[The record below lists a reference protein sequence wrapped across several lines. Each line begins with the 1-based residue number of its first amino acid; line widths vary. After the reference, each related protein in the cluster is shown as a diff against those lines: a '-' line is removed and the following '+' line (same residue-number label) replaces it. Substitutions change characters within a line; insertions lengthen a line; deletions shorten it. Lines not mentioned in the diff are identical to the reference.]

1 MATLLHQFNQLNS
14 TAMNKKSSAIRHGQN
29 YHEDGIGTVTILL
42 AIATIAI
49 ISYSI
54 FSAL

>member
-1 MATLLHQFNQLNS
+1 MATQILELNHLNFR
-14 TAMNKKSSAIRHGQN
+14 AMNKKSTLRHGQN
-29 YHEDGIGTVTILL
+29 YHEDGIGTVTVLL

-49 ISYSI
+49 ICYSI